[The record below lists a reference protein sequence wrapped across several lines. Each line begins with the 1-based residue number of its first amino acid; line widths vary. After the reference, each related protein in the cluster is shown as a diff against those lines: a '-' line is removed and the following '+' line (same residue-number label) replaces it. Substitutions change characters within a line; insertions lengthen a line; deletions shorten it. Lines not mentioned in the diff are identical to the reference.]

1 MKQILT
7 TKAPNPAGHYSQAI
21 VHKGLVYVSGQLPIN
36 PENGPRTKDQP
47 LPSIQEQTKQVLKNL
62 EEILVASGSSL
73 DRVLKATVYI
83 SNISLWP
90 EVNQVYAQVFNDHKP
105 ARAVVPVNE
114 LHFGYQ
120 IEVEAIGYV

>member
-7 TKAPNPAGHYSQAI
+7 TTAPNPAGHYSQAI
-21 VHKGLVYVSGQLPIN
+21 VHQGLVYVSGQLPIN
-36 PENGPRTKDQP
+36 LEIGPRTKDQP
-47 LPSIQEQTKQVLKNL
+47 LPSIQEQINQVLKNL

-83 SNISLWP
+83 SDISLWP
-90 EVNQVYAQVFNDHKP
+90 EVNQVYAQVFNHHKP
-105 ARAVVPVNE
+105 ARAVVPVND